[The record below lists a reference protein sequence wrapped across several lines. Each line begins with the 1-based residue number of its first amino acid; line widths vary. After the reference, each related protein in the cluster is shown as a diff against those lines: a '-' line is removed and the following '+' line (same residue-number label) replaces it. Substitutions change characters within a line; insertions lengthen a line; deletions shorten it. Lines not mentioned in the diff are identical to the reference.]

1 MLKNVYIFILY
12 FILDIIEFKI
22 FLTKRGLKKM
32 ENEKVAYKGK
42 ISRSYIKKET
52 LKNNIL
58 LISIALCVEM
68 VYVFMYLF
76 EPDINFNLFLLLT
89 ILSVIT
95 PYIVIA
101 ISSALFF
108 SSYVRNF
115 SYEVQETRIIIN
127 HGVFTKTRATIP
139 YKRIQNINIVNGV
152 FDRIFKTFTVKIETA
167 GHSAV
172 SSGSRPKGIGPE
184 GYIPGIK
191 DPHIVENK
199 INEMITR
206 ISTIPGELEDKI
218 FKPEELAFD
227 NFISYILS
235 KMREGERLQTSIKE
249 LREKANL
256 SALKLAEKV
265 GVPIQTINYLEE
277 GRYNPSLALA
287 YKIAEVLGCKIEDL
301 FKMA

>member
-1 MLKNVYIFILY
+1 MDN
-12 FILDIIEFKI
+12 
-22 FLTKRGLKKM
+22 
-32 ENEKVAYKGK
+32 ENIAFTGE
-42 ISRSYIKKET
+42 ISRSFVKKEI

-58 LISIALCVEM
+58 LLSIAFCIELT
-68 VYVFMYLF
+68 YVFIYLF
-76 EPDINFNLFLLLT
+76 EPTFSFNLFLLLT
-89 ILSVIT
+89 ILSVII
-95 PYIVIA
+95 PYIIIA
-101 ISSALFF
+101 ISSASYF

-152 FDRIFKTFTVKIETA
+152 FDRIFKTFTIKIETA

-184 GYIPGIK
+184 GYIPGMK
-191 DPHIVENK
+191 DPHIIENK

-256 SALKLAEKV
+256 SATKLAEKV
-265 GVPIQTINYLEE
+265 GVPIQTISYLEE

-287 YKIAEVLGCKIEDL
+287 YKIAEVLDCKIEDL